1 MRRLLLILMVLA
13 NVAIADD
20 GEAHAWKLYEGNG
33 WKASIPASLYQYVYS
48 EKEREEHWGWWHTT
62 YFESKDRSVGLE
74 VYTHILMAP
83 SDRTLWG
90 KEFQSLYASFENTVS
105 GRTEEKAVIN
115 YTFIKDNWFVVSGTN
130 SLGFEFYTKFWLY
143 EDHTVQLTFVY
154 PRQKAYEP
162 ILLRFLRNFVPNLPG
177 EWDY

>member
-1 MRRLLLILMVLA
+1 MNAKPAKPAKILLILIALA
-13 NVAIADD
+13 SVAMAGDR
-20 GEAHAWKLYEGNG
+20 EARAWKLYQGNG
-33 WKASIPASLYQYVYS
+33 WQASIPASLHELTFSDKQRLES
-48 EKEREEHWGWWHTT
+48 PGWRHSTS
-62 YFESKDRSVGLE
+62 FESEDGSVSLR
-74 VYTHILMAP
+74 VYTFWKAILEDKLRDYFGRKIA
-83 SDRTLWG
+83 
-90 KEFQSLYASFENTVS
+90 E
-105 GRTEEKAVIN
+105 RTEEPATIN
-115 YTFIKDNWFVVSGTN
+115 YTCLKDNWFVVSGTN